1 MDCSMP
7 NFPVLHHL
15 LELAPTHV
23 HQVGDIIQPSHPL
36 SSPSPAFNLFQNQ
49 GLFQWV
55 GSSYQVVKYWSFN
68 LSISPPNEYSV
79 LVFFGIDGFDLLAV
93 QGTLKS
99 LLQQHNYLNKY
110 VYVFKYKLNVKI
122 NIFKYKLKH
131 GHKKKIQPDHWKG
144 SLELAHPSGYPLVSK
159 MLGLITRSRI
169 SFNLASLIIEKWLQK
184 IKL

>member
-49 GLFQWV
+49 DLFQWV
-55 GSSYQVVKYWSFN
+55 GSSYQVAKYWSFN

-131 GHKKKIQPDHWKG
+131 GHKKKD
-144 SLELAHPSGYPLVSK
+144 
-159 MLGLITRSRI
+159 ITRPLKRQLRTCPPEWI
-169 SFNLASLIIEKWLQK
+169 SFGKQDAGLNHKELHFI
-184 IKL
+184 